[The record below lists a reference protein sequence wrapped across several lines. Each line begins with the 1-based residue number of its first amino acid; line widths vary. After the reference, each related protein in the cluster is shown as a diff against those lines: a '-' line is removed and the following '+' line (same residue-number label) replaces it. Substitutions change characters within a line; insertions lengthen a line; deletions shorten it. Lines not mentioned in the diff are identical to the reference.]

1 MDYAVIHTQEATVN
15 AVDYRGR
22 TTLITGASS
31 GLGAE
36 FARQLAARGS
46 DLVLVARRE
55 DRLKA
60 LAGQLS
66 EAHGVVVETIAMD
79 LSAEGCGELLAAE
92 TERRGITV
100 SSVINNAGF
109 GTYGRFH
116 EEDPRRLR
124 QETALNMTAVVDI
137 SRAFI
142 GALRSR
148 GEGVLVNVASAA
160 AYQPVPN
167 MAVYGA
173 TKAFVLSFTE
183 ALWQESKGTGLRVLA
198 LSPGATRTEFFD
210 VVGSQDAAA
219 GTRMQTSEA
228 VVRTA
233 LRALDRKNPPPSVV
247 SGALNRIMTLS
258 GRFASRRMVVGIVGR
273 MSSPRSAA
281 PAGA

>member
-1 MDYAVIHTQEATVN
+1 MN

-66 EAHGVVVETIAMD
+66 AAHGVAVEPIAMD
-79 LSAEGCGELLAAE
+79 LSVDGCGELLAAE
-92 TERRGITV
+92 VDRRGITL

-116 EEDPRRLR
+116 DEDPQRLR
-124 QETALNMTAVVDI
+124 QEVGLDVMAVVDI

-142 GALRSR
+142 GRLRSR
-148 GEGVLVNVASAA
+148 GEGVLVNVASMAY
-160 AYQPVPN
+160 YQPVPN

-173 TKAFVLSFTE
+173 SKAFVLSFTE
-183 ALWQESKGTGLRVLA
+183 ALWQESHGTGLRVIA
-198 LSPGATRTEFFD
+198 LSPGATKTEFFD
-210 VVGSQDAAA
+210 VVGTEDAAA
-219 GTRMQTSEA
+219 WYPDADLRGGRAHRTEGAGPEEPAAERDLRRHEPGHGLQ
-228 VVRTA
+228 RTA
-233 LRALDRKNPPPSVV
+233 REPPH
-247 SGALNRIMTLS
+247 
-258 GRFASRRMVVGIVGR
+258 GRTDGGPDFH
-273 MSSPRSAA
+273 PRT
-281 PAGA
+281 P

>member
-1 MDYAVIHTQEATVN
+1 MN
-15 AVDYRGR
+15 AVDYRDR

-60 LAGQLS
+60 LAGELS
-66 EAHGVVVETIAMD
+66 AAHGVSVEVIAMD
-79 LSAEGCGELLAAE
+79 LAVEGCGERLAAE
-92 TERRGITV
+92 VERRGITV

-109 GTYGRFH
+109 GTYGLFH
-116 EEDPRRLR
+116 EEDPQRLR
-124 QETALNMTAVVDI
+124 QEVGLDVMAVVDI

-142 GALRSR
+142 GPLRSR
-148 GEGVLVNVASAA
+148 GEGVLVNVASSA

-183 ALWQESKGTGLRVLA
+183 ALWQESRGNGLRVLA

-210 VVGSQDAAA
+210 VVGTEDAAS
-219 GTRMQTSEA
+219 GTKMQTSEE

-233 LRALDRKNPPPSVV
+233 LKALDRKNPPPSVV

-258 GRFASRRMVVGIVGR
+258 GRFASRRTVVRIVGR
-273 MSSPRSAA
+273 MTTPRT
-281 PAGA
+281 P

>member
-1 MDYAVIHTQEATVN
+1 MN

-60 LAGQLS
+60 LAAQLS
-66 EAHGVVVETIAMD
+66 AAHGVTVEPLAMD
-79 LSAEGCGELLAAE
+79 LAVDGCGELLAAE
-92 TERRGITV
+92 VERRGITV
-100 SSVINNAGF
+100 SSVVNNAGF
-109 GTYGRFH
+109 GTYGLFH
-116 EEDPRRLR
+116 EEDPQRVR
-124 QETALNMTAVVDI
+124 QEVALDVTAVVDI

-142 GALRSR
+142 GPLRSR
-148 GEGVLVNVASAA
+148 GEGVLVNLASAA

-183 ALWQESKGTGLRVLA
+183 ALWQESRGTGLRVMA
-198 LSPGATRTEFFD
+198 LSPGATKTEFFD
-210 VVGSQDAAA
+210 VVGTEDAAA
-219 GTRMQTSEA
+219 GGRMQTSEE

-233 LRALDRKNPPPSVV
+233 LKALDRRNPPPSVV
-247 SGALNRIMTLS
+247 SGAMNRIMALG
-258 GRFASRRMVVGIVGR
+258 GRFASRRTVVRIVGR
-273 MSSPRSAA
+273 MTSPRTPAR
-281 PAGA
+281 AGAAA

>member
-1 MDYAVIHTQEATVN
+1 MN

-46 DLVLVARRE
+46 HLVLVARRE
-55 DRLKA
+55 DRLEA

-66 EAHGVVVETIAMD
+66 AAHGVKAESIAMD
-79 LSAEGCGELLAAE
+79 LSVDGCGELLAAE
-92 TERRGITV
+92 VDRRGIAV

-116 EEDPRRLR
+116 EEDPQRLR
-124 QETALNMTAVVDI
+124 QEVGLDVTAVVDI

-142 GALRSR
+142 GPLRRR
-148 GEGVLVNVASAA
+148 GEGVLVNLASTA
-160 AYQPVPN
+160 AYQPVPY

-183 ALWQESKGTGLRVLA
+183 ALWHESRGTGLRVMA

-210 VVGSQDAAA
+210 VVGTEDAAS
-219 GTRMQTSEA
+219 GTRMQTSEE

-233 LRALDRKNPPPSVV
+233 LKALDRRNPPPSVV
-247 SGALNRIMTLS
+247 SGAMNRIMTLS
-258 GRFASRRMVVGIVGR
+258 GRFASRRTVVRIVGR
-273 MSSPRSAA
+273 MISPRGSSAVRA
-281 PAGA
+281 SAQG